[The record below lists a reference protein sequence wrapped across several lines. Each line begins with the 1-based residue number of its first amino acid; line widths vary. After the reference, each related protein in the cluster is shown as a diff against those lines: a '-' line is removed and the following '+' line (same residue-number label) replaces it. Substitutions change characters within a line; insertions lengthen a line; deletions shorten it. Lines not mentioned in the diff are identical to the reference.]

1 MNFGMRE
8 CLWLLLVMPGAG
20 SASELIGRVVPPYPQ
35 GLQDIGGSCLSDSS
49 DYERICDYSIGLL
62 AEVAANPNGDPDGD
76 SNGDPVDEPGSDAE
90 AVPRYIVAG
99 RLAGRDGQQALWE
112 ITDALP
118 FPKAG
123 KQFHLQI
130 GSCRANGND
139 DGKVVAIVRQDLK
152 NELLT
157 DVAWARRLDLASGKF
172 MPVSGK
178 VDCINEAYYGL

>member
-1 MNFGMRE
+1 MNFGMRA
-8 CLWLLLVMPGAG
+8 CLWLLLAMPGTG
-20 SASELIGRVVPPYPQ
+20 GASELIGRIVPPYPQ

-49 DYERICDYSIGLL
+49 DYERVCDYSIGLL
-62 AEVAANPNGDPDGD
+62 GEAAADPNGDPGDDPDGK
-76 SNGDPVDEPGSDAE
+76 PGSETE
-90 AVPRYIVAG
+90 AVPRYIIAG
-99 RLAGRDGQQALWE
+99 RLAGRLGQQALWE

-130 GSCRANGND
+130 GSCRADGND
-139 DGKVVAIVRQDLK
+139 DGKVVALVRQDLK